1 MADTKRRARGEDSI
15 FFAPS
20 RGCWVGE
27 ITVGWK
33 PDGRR
38 DRITVRGKTKTEV
51 RDKLRAKHQE
61 LNANVRTPANYTV
74 QQCIEDWLDSL
85 TTQSPRTLTNYWTA
99 AGYVIELTGS
109 IKLADLKARDVQ
121 LALTKLAGKKSTRS
135 VRMYRMV
142 LVRAIRHA
150 QVNDLAMRNV
160 AELVSV
166 PAGQPGRPSKALT
179 LEQALPCWRQQR
191 STVCGLTWRSAF
203 SAACVPRKHEPSAGP
218 KLTWRQAP
226 WPSTARCG
234 SAGTPRRRSPA
245 D

>member
-20 RGCWVGE
+20 RKCWVGE

-38 DRITVRGKTKTEV
+38 DRITVRGKTKTDV
-51 RDKLRAKHQE
+51 KNKLRAKHQE
-61 LNANVRTPANYTV
+61 LDASVRTPAHYTV
-74 QQCIEDWLDSL
+74 QQCIEDWLNSL
-85 TTQSPRTLTNYWTA
+85 TTQSPTTLTNYRTA
-99 AGYVIELTGS
+99 ADHVIELIGN

-121 LALTKLAGKKSTRS
+121 AALTRLAMQKSTRS

-150 QVNDLAMRNV
+150 QINDLAMRNV
-160 AELVSV
+160 AELISA

-179 LEQALPCWRQQR
+179 LEQALALLGSSKVSPPVGLRGCQPPRWPAYRGSTSPPLVR
-191 STVCGLTWRSAF
+191 S
-203 SAACVPRKHEPSAGP
+203 
-218 KLTWRQAP
+218 
-226 WPSTARCG
+226 
-234 SAGTPRRRSPA
+234 
-245 D
+245 